1 VYANGDAGAGEFG
14 GRLQFDIYMIPYDGD
29 DEWVLP
35 AFRSAVE
42 LAESGAAPAPGEEC
56 GFCSYLEAASSAAR

>member
-1 VYANGDAGAGEFG
+1 
-14 GRLQFDIYMIPYDGD
+14 MIPYDGD